1 MTPATKSL
9 RIAIAQI
16 DPTVGDLVGNAR
28 RILAACAEAKARGA
42 RVVVLPELV
51 VTGYPPRDLLNVS
64 DFVRQADAALESIV
78 RDVPEGLFV
87 ILGATRRCT
96 LGPGSRALHDSI
108 VAFERGTIQREC
120 AKSLLP
126 TYDVFDERRYFEPAP
141 AGAQHVVDIDGVKV
155 GLVVCEDLWNDH
167 VLWGEKRLYREDPV
181 ANAVA
186 QGAQI
191 IVNVSASPFAHDKQ
205 ATRRTIAHHASERWG
220 VGVVY
225 CNAVGGNDGLLF
237 DGGSLVYAAGGRFV
251 TELPFF
257 EESVRVVDLPVGK
270 EDITQ
275 SSPPPLVP
283 MDLLHRALVMG
294 VRDYARK
301 TGMSRW
307 LVGVSGG
314 VDSALVATIG
324 ALALGP
330 GAGAAFALP
339 SRYSSDHSIADAR
352 ALCERLAVPFAVV
365 PIEPAHAAYEQ
376 ILAPVLAPL
385 GAASASDV
393 TYENVQARARGA
405 ILMAYANR
413 TNGLLLTTG
422 NKSECSVGY
431 CTLYGDTCGGLA
443 VIADVWK
450 QDVYALCRWLNAHVV
465 DGAIPE
471 STLTKPPSAELR
483 PGQRD
488 DQSLQPYD
496 VLDPILRALVELEL
510 GVDEAARLTHQPVE
524 LVRSLALK
532 LQRAEYK
539 RKQFA
544 PTLRVSARAWVGRD
558 YPLANGW
565 LP

>member
-1 MTPATKSL
+1 MRDAL
-9 RIAIAQI
+9 RLALAQI
-16 DPTVGDLVGNAR
+16 DPTVGDLAGNLR
-28 RILAACAEAKARGA
+28 RILDACAEAKKQGA
-42 RVVVLPELV
+42 RVVVFPELV
-51 VTGYPPRDLLNVS
+51 VTGYPPRDLLNVG
-64 DFVRQADAALESIV
+64 DFVRQADEALERLV
-78 RDVPEGLFV
+78 REVPEGLFV
-87 ILGATRRCT
+87 ILGATRRST
-96 LGPGSRALHDSI
+96 LGVGSRALQDAV
-108 VAFERGTIQREC
+108 VAFERGRVHLSA
-120 AKSLLP
+120 AKALLP

-141 AGAQHVVDIDGVKV
+141 SDEPRVVDVDGVKV

-167 VLWGEKRLYREDPV
+167 VLWGETRLYRDDPV
-181 ANAVA
+181 ATAVA
-186 QGAQI
+186 QGAEI
-191 IVNVSASPFAHDKQ
+191 IVNVSASPFAQGKQ
-205 ATRRTIAHHASERWG
+205 ETRRTLARHASKRWG

-237 DGGSLVYAAGGRFV
+237 DGGSLVFAPGGRFV
-251 TELPFF
+251 AELPCF
-257 EESVRVVDLPVGK
+257 EESVRAIDVPLRARDADEAPMPVH
-270 EDITQ
+270 DR
-275 SSPPPLVP
+275 L
-283 MDLLHRALVMG
+283 DLLHRALVMG

-307 LVGVSGG
+307 AIGVSGG
-314 VDSALVATIG
+314 VDSALVAAIG

-330 GAGAAFALP
+330 EAGAAFALP

-352 ALCERLAVPFAVV
+352 SLCERLRVPFRIV
-365 PIEPAHAAYEQ
+365 PIEPAHAAYEE

-385 GAASASDV
+385 GDAPASDV
-393 TYENVQARARGA
+393 TFENLQARARGA

-413 TNGLLLTTG
+413 TNALLLTTG

-450 QDVYALCRWLNAHVV
+450 EDVYALCRWLNAHVV
-465 DGAIPE
+465 DGAIPD

-488 DQSLQPYD
+488 DQSLPPYD
-496 VLDPILRALVELEL
+496 VLDPILQALVEREV
-510 GVDEAARLTHQPVE
+510 GVEEAARSTGQPVA

-565 LP
+565 IP